1 MRRLPDRGMIGG
13 GAPLVALSG
22 VAVDLGGQ
30 EILRDIDLTI
40 RRGEIVTVVGPNGSG
55 KTTLMRTIIG
65 AVPPSRGRLT
75 RAPGLRLSYVP
86 QRLAVEPT
94 MPMTVG
100 RFMNLPRRRDAA
112 SIVKALHRAGLAGME
127 TRQVT
132 ALSGGQMQRAL
143 LARALLNEPDL
154 LILDEGTAGL
164 DQPGVAAFYARIEQV
179 NAETGCAVLMV
190 SHDLQIVMR
199 ASDHVVCLNGHIC
212 CEGTPE
218 TVSLSPAYRDLFG
231 GREGAVAIYRHHHT
245 HSHDDGQPCAAP
257 DEDAA

>member
-1 MRRLPDRGMIGG
+1 MSAASDV
-13 GAPLVALSG
+13 LVALSG
-22 VAVDLGGQ
+22 VSVELGGQ

-65 AVPPSRGRLT
+65 AVAPSRGRVV
-75 RAPGLRLSYVP
+75 RARGLRLSYVP
-86 QRLAVEPT
+86 QRLAVDPT
-94 MPMTVG
+94 MPMTLG
-100 RFMNLPRRRDAA
+100 RFMNLPHRRDAA
-112 SIVKALHRAGLAGME
+112 TIAAALERAGLAGME
-127 TRQVT
+127 QRPVT
-132 ALSGGQMQRAL
+132 GLSGGQMQRAL
-143 LARALLNEPDL
+143 LARALLNDPEL

-199 ASDHVVCLNGHIC
+199 ASDHVVCLNRHIC

-218 TVSLSPAYRDLFG
+218 SVSLSPAYRGLFG
-231 GREGAVAIYRHHHT
+231 GADAGAVALYRHHHN
-245 HSHDDGQPCAAP
+245 HSHDDGLPCTGEGP
-257 DEDAA
+257 DHHGDAA